1 MLQIASGMYFRA
13 VPLHETVHRATLY
26 TNAHRLE
33 PDAVELPIAR
43 LLFSTSLAHVSSMTV
58 EVVDR
63 LESERPDGQPEF
75 MVATSGR
82 ELVADVATVLAFA
95 LNVTCSTDVDLVRR
109 LVPEQL
115 DRRPA
120 AGAPS
125 NILRRTFD
133 PNVVLKATDFVDVQ
147 DFCTRLLAL
156 RRSKFV
162 AAMRAMRR
170 VIDATVL
177 IADDA
182 SLAYTLYVAALESLA
197 QDAPT
202 HSSTWESFDAHKRKL
217 IDTACKGLT
226 DEQTTR
232 VRTAVLEIEQL
243 SLRRKFQ
250 AFTLDHVD
258 PSYYRAE
265 AVSASQPISAPAL
278 PHALNSAYD
287 VRSRNVHVLKQL
299 EPEMWVMSDRAET
312 TELKGETQLRL
323 EGLNRLCRHVIRQF
337 VYRAPT
343 DLDTG
348 FDYRTALPGIV
359 RVPIASEYWLW
370 DADGL
375 STKTAPAYLNG
386 FIELLMP
393 VLRGDDGASLVDLT
407 GVLKRIERILR
418 GEAQQEKRLPLV
430 AIYALWHRLLPSEHH
445 RPQQQAVLARF
456 GADLLPPSTAAFA
469 VAVLTDDDLP
479 WSTEEL
485 SALATDRAIE
495 SGRGRGRPLPARLNC
510 ALELCLAQ
518 RLWSDGRTDTMAHA
532 VSRAVEAIPGDV
544 LLIDYEARTARGES
558 PEINLLEFVL
568 ERGPWTPGVPD
579 AAAPS

>member
-1 MLQIASGMYFRA
+1 MSCRTAPTAASGRRAREDYSLMPAEVASPLRRRPYDLRHAAVSTWLNGGVPALQVAGRGKVIAWQSSDSARSSAPRYPKDAEPRRSQGGPTALAPPRRQDEPQAVLQIASGMYFRP

-26 TNAHRLE
+26 TNAERLE

-43 LLFSTSLAHVSSMTV
+43 LLFSTSLAHVSSVTV

-133 PNVVLKATDFVDVQ
+133 PNIMLKATDFVDVH

-156 RRSKFV
+156 QRSKFV
-162 AAMRAMRR
+162 AAMRAIRR
-170 VIDATVL
+170 VVDATVL
-177 IADDA
+177 IADDV

-197 QDAPT
+197 QGAPGAP
-202 HSSTWESFDAHKRKL
+202 STWESFDAHKRQL
-217 IDTACKGLT
+217 IDTACEGLT
-226 DEQTTR
+226 NEQIAR

-258 PSYYRAE
+258 RSYYRAE
-265 AVSASQPISAPAL
+265 AVGASRPISAASLPRAL
-278 PHALNSAYD
+278 DFAYK
-287 VRSRNVHVLKQL
+287 VRSRNVHALKQL

-312 TELKGETQLRL
+312 IEFEGRTRLRL

-343 DLDTG
+343 DLD
-348 FDYRTALPGIV
+348 
-359 RVPIASEYWLW
+359 
-370 DADGL
+370 
-375 STKTAPAYLNG
+375 
-386 FIELLMP
+386 
-393 VLRGDDGASLVDLT
+393 
-407 GVLKRIERILR
+407 
-418 GEAQQEKRLPLV
+418 RL
-430 AIYALWHRLLPSEHH
+430 
-445 RPQQQAVLARF
+445 
-456 GADLLPPSTAAFA
+456 FA
-469 VAVLTDDDLP
+469 VSSGL
-479 WSTEEL
+479 L
-485 SALATDRAIE
+485 SVRPCRRAW
-495 SGRGRGRPLPARLNC
+495 G
-510 ALELCLAQ
+510 
-518 RLWSDGRTDTMAHA
+518 W
-532 VSRAVEAIPGDV
+532 
-544 LLIDYEARTARGES
+544 
-558 PEINLLEFVL
+558 
-568 ERGPWTPGVPD
+568 
-579 AAAPS
+579 